1 MNPLVTARTTPPRP
15 GAQATSSAKKRTP
28 AAEPSFLA
36 APPRCFRRLTAAS
49 RALPDYLI
57 LGAQKAGTT
66 SLQRYLELHPAV
78 LPPLSKEVHFF
89 DLQSWRGERW
99 YRANFPLRLQ
109 LSARGLRARSK
120 AVTGEA
126 SPYYLSHPD
135 VPSRVHDLL
144 PGVRMIVIV
153 RDPVTRAHSHY
164 LHNRRLDAED
174 CATFEEA
181 IEREP
186 QRLEGELSRI
196 QADARYASFAHRHH
210 SYLHRGLY
218 AEQLRA
224 WFARFPREQLL
235 ILEND
240 ELARD
245 ADGVYRRVLDF
256 LGLPAWQPPA
266 FARHNA
272 SGDETPLDASL
283 RARLAAWFE
292 PHNQQLYELLGREFA
307 WTRP

>member
-1 MNPLVTARTTPPRP
+1 MTLPP
-15 GAQATSSAKKRTP
+15 P
-28 AAEPSFLA
+28 AAPSFLA
-36 APPRCFRRLTAAS
+36 APPRRFRRLTAAS

-66 SLQRYLELHPAV
+66 SLQRYLEQHPAV
-78 LPPLSKEVHFF
+78 LPPRTKEVHYF

-109 LSARGLRARSK
+109 LAARGLRARSK

-135 VPSRVHDLL
+135 VPSRVHGAL
-144 PGVRMIVIV
+144 PDVRMIVIL
-153 RDPVTRAHSHY
+153 RDPVARAHSHY
-164 LHNRRLDAED
+164 LHNRRLGAED
-174 CATFEEA
+174 CATFEAA

-186 QRLEGELSRI
+186 QRLEGELARI

-218 AEQLRA
+218 AEQLRG
-224 WFARFPREQLL
+224 WFARFRREQLL

-245 ADGVYRRVLDF
+245 AAEVYRRVLDF
-256 LGLPAWQPPA
+256 LGLPPWQPSA

-272 SGDETPLDASL
+272 SGGDAPLDGAL
-283 RARLAAWFE
+283 RARLASWFE